1 MSIFGIIGI
10 GFIVGLCFFCI
21 VMGIL
26 LFLDNDYAFIISLI
40 VSVVLWIS
48 SVFVGI
54 GICSENERVFVQ
66 EYQVKKQT
74 IEISL
79 QNENLT
85 GYERLQLVNSAVEL
99 NGELAKR
106 KATFNLWH
114 FVVYDNTIYDG
125 IEPIDLTGGKQ

>member
-10 GFIVGLCFFCI
+10 GFVIGVLVFCTLIPIMLLRKTTKAFFI
-21 VMGIL
+21 T
-26 LFLDNDYAFIISLI
+26 SLI
-40 VSVVLWIS
+40 VGVVLWIS
-48 SVFVGI
+48 FVFVGI
-54 GICSENERVFVQ
+54 GIYTESERVFVQ
-66 EYQVKKQT
+66 EYQAKKQT
-74 IEISL
+74 IELSL

-114 FVVYDNTIYDG
+114 VVAYDNTIYDG
-125 IEPIDLTGGKQ
+125 IEPVDLSL